1 MATFAQLKTR
11 AQNLALNDDD
21 TEAGLHVNNA
31 YTDIVVA
38 AQLKV
43 TMSSESLT
51 QGQSV
56 YDISSDWGL
65 TDYQSTSDSQPHDQ
79 STP

>member
-21 TEAGLHVNNA
+21 VEAGLHVNDA
-31 YTDIVVA
+31 LTDIVVG

-43 TMSSESLT
+43 TQVSETLT

-56 YDISSDWGL
+56 YDITADWEIGRA
-65 TDYQSTSDSQPHDQ
+65 HV
-79 STP
+79 